1 MHGGRVVGEGD
12 ERAMGDHRK
21 QPLRAAFPFWGAVDV
36 RWGDMDALGHVNN
49 IMYLQYV
56 ESARIA
62 FFERFGWPVEAFAAR
77 GQGPLVVSQ
86 TINYRRPAVYPARLD
101 VGLRPTE
108 VRRSSFVVEFG
119 IFSAGTDE
127 AIADGSVVS
136 VWTDLKAG
144 RSIEVPADL
153 RAGMA
158 GC

>member
-1 MHGGRVVGEGD
+1 MS
-12 ERAMGDHRK
+12 DHRR
-21 QPLRAAFPFWGAVDV
+21 QAPRAAFPYWSAIDV

-56 ESARIA
+56 ESARIV
-62 FFERFGWPVEAFAAR
+62 FFERLGWPVEAFVAR

-86 TINYRRPAVYPARLD
+86 TINYRRSAVYPARLE
-101 VGLRPTE
+101 VGLRSVE
-108 VRRSSFVVEFG
+108 VRRSSFVLEFG
-119 IFSAGTDE
+119 IFSAGTDDV
-127 AIADGSVVS
+127 IADGSVVS

-153 RAGMA
+153 RAGMT